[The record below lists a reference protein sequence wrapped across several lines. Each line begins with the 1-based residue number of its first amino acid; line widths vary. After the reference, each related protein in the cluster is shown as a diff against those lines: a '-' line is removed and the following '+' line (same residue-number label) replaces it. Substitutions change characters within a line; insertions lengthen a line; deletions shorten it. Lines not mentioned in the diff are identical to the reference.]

1 MGKNKTEKFIFTLM
15 MCACM
20 VLGMTIYNMILI
32 EGFSSEIFSNLLYD
46 YWPGF
51 IVALI
56 LDLFIV
62 GKIAKYIAGKFIKD
76 NDPVIKRI
84 LIISFCMV
92 CGMVLCMS
100 FYGAFINV
108 GFSPILPYA
117 YINAVWKN
125 FIVALPL
132 NLLIVSPFVR
142 SIFLK
147 LYPEKY

>member
-20 VLGMTIYNMILI
+20 VLGMTIYNMILVK
-32 EGFSSEIFSNLLYD
+32 GFTTEIFSDLLYE

-56 LDLFIV
+56 LDIFVV
-62 GKIAKYIAGKFIKD
+62 GKIAKFFASKLVKE
-76 NDPVIKRI
+76 NDPMIKRI
-84 LIISFCMV
+84 LLISSFMV

-100 FYGAFINV
+100 FYGAFINI

-117 YINAVWKN
+117 YINAIWKN

-132 NLLIVSPFVR
+132 NLLIVSPLVR
-142 SIFLK
+142 TVFIKIF
-147 LYPEKY
+147 PQT

>member
-20 VLGMTIYNMILI
+20 VLGMTIYNMILVK
-32 EGFSSEIFSNLLYD
+32 GFTTEIFSDLLYE

-56 LDLFIV
+56 LDIFIV
-62 GKIAKYIAGKFIKD
+62 GKIAKFFASKLVKE
-76 NDPVIKRI
+76 NDPMIKRI
-84 LIISFCMV
+84 LLISSFMV

-100 FYGAFINV
+100 FYGAFINI

-117 YINAVWKN
+117 YINAIWKN

-132 NLLIVSPFVR
+132 NLLIVSPLVR
-142 SIFLK
+142 TLFIKIF
-147 LYPEKY
+147 PQT

>member
-20 VLGMTIYNMILI
+20 VLGMTIYNMILVK
-32 EGFSSEIFSNLLYD
+32 GFSTEIFSDLLYE

-56 LDLFIV
+56 LDIFIV
-62 GKIAKYIAGKFIKD
+62 GKIAKFFAGKLVKE
-76 NDPVIKRI
+76 NDPMIKRI
-84 LIISFCMV
+84 LIISSFMV

-100 FYGAFINV
+100 FYGAFINI
-108 GFSPILPYA
+108 GFSPLLPYA
-117 YINAVWKN
+117 YINAIWKN

-132 NLLIVSPFVR
+132 NLLIVSPLVR
-142 SIFLK
+142 TVFIKIF
-147 LYPEKY
+147 PQT

>member
-20 VLGMTIYNMILI
+20 VLGMTIYNMILVK
-32 EGFSSEIFSNLLYD
+32 GFTTEIFSDLLYE

-56 LDLFIV
+56 LDIFIV
-62 GKIAKYIAGKFIKD
+62 GKIAKFFAGKLVKE
-76 NDPVIKRI
+76 NDPMIKRI
-84 LIISFCMV
+84 LIISSFMV

-100 FYGAFINV
+100 FYGAFINI
-108 GFSPILPYA
+108 GFSPLLPYA
-117 YINAVWKN
+117 YINAIWKN

-132 NLLIVSPFVR
+132 NLLIVSPLVR
-142 SIFLK
+142 TVFIKIF
-147 LYPEKY
+147 PQT

>member
-1 MGKNKTEKFIFTLM
+1 MGQSKTEKFIFTLM

-32 EGFSSEIFSNLLYD
+32 DGFSSKIFSNLLYD

-56 LDLFIV
+56 LDVFVV
-62 GKIAKYIAGKFIKD
+62 GKIAKYIAGKIVKD
-76 NDPVIKRI
+76 NDPIIKRI
-84 LIISFCMV
+84 ITISFFMV

-108 GFSPILPYA
+108 GFSPILPNA

-132 NLLIVSPFVR
+132 NFLVVSPLVR
-142 SIFLK
+142 SVFLK
-147 LYPEKY
+147 LYPQKC